1 MYDLIIIGAGPAGLT
16 AGLYAGRFKLKAMI
30 LEKISIGGQ
39 IISSPWIDNYPG
51 FPGGLST
58 QDLIERLKQ
67 QVDSVGVVIEIEE
80 VFEITG
86 ITESKIPLYY
96 KVKAGDKSY
105 ETKTIIIASG
115 AQPKRLG
122 VEGENKLIGRGVSYC
137 GTCDA
142 PLFKNKEVV
151 VIGGGDRAVEE
162 AIFLTSYA
170 SRVTVIHRRQEFRAS
185 KILEEKVKANP
196 KIHYVLDSVVEKI
209 NGEIIVD
216 SVKIRNVKT
225 NVYTQ
230 LSCHGVFIFV
240 GIKPNTEFLKNL
252 LNINNQGFI
261 ITGQTLKTSRE
272 GIYAC
277 GDCLE
282 KNLYQV
288 VNACSDGAVAVDS
301 AHKYLLLLKG

>member
-1 MYDLIIIGAGPAGLT
+1 MYDLIIVGAGPAGLT

-39 IISSPWIDNYPG
+39 IITSPWIDNYPG

-58 QDLIERLKQ
+58 QDLIERLKH
-67 QVDSVGVVIEIEE
+67 QVDNA
-80 VFEITG
+80 G
-86 ITESKIPLYY
+86 ITIEMEEALQITPMIESRIPLY
-96 KVKAGDKSY
+96 KIKSHDKTY

-151 VIGGGDRAVEE
+151 VIGGGDRAIEE

-170 SRVTVIHRRQEFRAS
+170 SKVTVVHRRQEFRAS
-185 KILEEKVKANP
+185 KILEEKVRANP
-196 KIHYVLDSVVEKI
+196 KIHFILDSVVEEI
-209 NGEIIVD
+209 TGEIIVD
-216 SVKIRNVKT
+216 SVKIRNL
-225 NVYTQ
+225 NSDASTQ

-240 GIKPNTEFLKNL
+240 GIKPNTEFLRNL
-252 LNINNQGFI
+252 LNINSHGFI
-261 ITGQTLKTSRE
+261 ITDQTLKTSRD

-282 KNLYQV
+282 KSLYQV
-288 VNACSDGAVAVDS
+288 VNACSDGAIAVDS

>member
-1 MYDLIIIGAGPAGLT
+1 MYDLIIVGAGPAGLT

-58 QDLIERLKQ
+58 QDLIERLKH
-67 QVDSVGVVIEIEE
+67 QVDSVGTTIEMEEALQIIPVIE
-80 VFEITG
+80 
-86 ITESKIPLYY
+86 SRAPLY
-96 KVKAGDKSY
+96 KIKSHDKTY

-151 VIGGGDRAVEE
+151 VIGGGDRAIEE

-170 SRVTVIHRRQEFRAS
+170 SKVTIVHRRQEFRAS
-185 KILEEKVKANP
+185 KILEEKVRANP
-196 KIHYVLDSVVEKI
+196 KIHFILDSVVEEI
-209 NGEIIVD
+209 TGEIIVD
-216 SVKIRNVKT
+216 SVKIRNL
-225 NVYTQ
+225 NSDASTQ

-240 GIKPNTEFLKNL
+240 GIKPNTEFLRNL
-252 LNINNQGFI
+252 LNINNHGFI
-261 ITGQTLKTSRE
+261 ITDQTLKTSRD

-282 KNLYQV
+282 KSLYQV
-288 VNACSDGAVAVDS
+288 VNACSDGAVAADS
-301 AHKYLLLLKG
+301 AHKYLLLSKG

>member
-1 MYDLIIIGAGPAGLT
+1 MHDLIIIGAGPAGLT

-58 QDLIERLKQ
+58 QDLIERLKL
-67 QVDSVGVVIEIEE
+67 QVDSVGVAIEMEE
-80 VFEITG
+80 ALQIIPVS
-86 ITESKIPLYY
+86 ESKIPLY
-96 KVKAGDKSY
+96 KVKAHDKTY

-170 SRVTVIHRRQEFRAS
+170 SKVTIVHRRQEFRAS
-185 KILEEKVKANP
+185 KTLEEKVKANP
-196 KIHYVLDSVVEKI
+196 KIHFILDSAAEEI
-209 NGEIIVD
+209 TGEIIVD
-216 SVKIRNVKT
+216 SVKIRNCKT
-225 NVYTQ
+225 DAITR
-230 LSCHGVFIFV
+230 LSCQGVFIFV

-252 LNINNQGFI
+252 LNTNNHGFI
-261 ITGQTLKTSRE
+261 ITDQTLKTSRD

-282 KNLYQV
+282 KSLYQV